1 MDTWGL
7 TRDVR
12 DYGLGVTGRL
22 FLSRLRRTLRI
33 EPYVIVGRTAEKK
46 AESETLVTFSCA
58 ICGKELVGGLLRHEM
73 RLDRVDCFALMTVEQ
88 LEAYREN
95 MRVFAE
101 DDR

>member
-1 MDTWGL
+1 M
-7 TRDVR
+7 
-12 DYGLGVTGRL
+12 
-22 FLSRLRRTLRI
+22 
-33 EPYVIVGRTAEKK
+33 
-46 AESETLVTFSCA
+46 TFSCA